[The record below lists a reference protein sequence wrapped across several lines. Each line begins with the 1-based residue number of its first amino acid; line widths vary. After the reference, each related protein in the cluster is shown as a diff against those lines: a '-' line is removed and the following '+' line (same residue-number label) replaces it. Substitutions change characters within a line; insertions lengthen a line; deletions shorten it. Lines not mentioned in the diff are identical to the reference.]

1 MGVYAELFPCVRR
14 TLKKTKLK
22 NMDGNKNKI
31 IVFFI
36 IVFTSQWGH
45 DEAEGV
51 MRVFDDV

>member
-1 MGVYAELFPCVRR
+1 MGVYAELFPCVRS

>member
-1 MGVYAELFPCVRR
+1 MGFYAELFPGVRK

-51 MRVFDDV
+51 MRVFDDL